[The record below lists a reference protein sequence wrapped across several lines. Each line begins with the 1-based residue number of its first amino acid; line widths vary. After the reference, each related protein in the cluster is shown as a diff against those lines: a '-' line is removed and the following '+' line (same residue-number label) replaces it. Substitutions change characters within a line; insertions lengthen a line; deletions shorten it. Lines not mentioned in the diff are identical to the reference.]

1 MIVPE
6 ENAIEAALIP
16 DIAIIPAK
24 NISELVRVLLGE
36 VPMIP
41 QPASSITDIVNH
53 STEHVIDFSQIVGQ
67 GMAKRA
73 LLIAAAGGHNIIME

>member
-24 NISELVRVLLGE
+24 NISELVKVLSGE
-36 VPMIP
+36 SPMIP
-41 QPASSITDIVNH
+41 QPESSIADIVNH

-67 GMAKRA
+67 
-73 LLIAAAGGHNIIME
+73 